1 MTLCL
6 AQQMAIPQGKTLSE
20 LEMRDLINRFMAN
33 NPSRHLPNGKTI
45 LSIINYDDVQK
56 RF

>member
-6 AQQMAIPQGKTLSE
+6 ARQMAIPMGKPLSDI
-20 LEMRDLINRFMAN
+20 EMRDLVNRFVSTTT
-33 NPSRHLPNGKTI
+33 SRHLPNGQTI
-45 LSIINYDDVQK
+45 LTIINNDDIQK